1 MEYTKKALLHSTNNV
16 NATKK
21 LVSIEDM
28 AVALLDKLVNYYK
41 KMDMMCKIAS
51 LATSTFC

>member
-41 KMDMMCKIAS
+41 KMHMMCKIAS
-51 LATSTFC
+51 LATSTLR